1 MSFFSRAVYLEIIV
15 SMCEAKD
22 LTRTHTVGRWQDLF
36 SRFSAVLPN
45 CKAKLPSIRD
55 L

>member
-1 MSFFSRAVYLEIIV
+1 MSV
-15 SMCEAKD
+15 CETKD
-22 LTRTHTVGRWQDLF
+22 LTRTHIVGRWQGLF
-36 SRFSAVLPN
+36 SHFSAVLPN